1 MFFEGIVFYVFFEHR
16 IIDFIDK
23 NFFQYLTQNFPKPE
37 FDWDDENL
45 ANLQAICPNL
55 FQIFVEDYSPE
66 DEDFDDEDFDDE
78 DEFL

>member
-1 MFFEGIVFYVFFEHR
+1 MNQLKRYFLLISILLFGAIQSFAADAQQR
-16 IIDFIDK
+16 
-23 NFFQYLTQNFPKPE
+23 FPKPE